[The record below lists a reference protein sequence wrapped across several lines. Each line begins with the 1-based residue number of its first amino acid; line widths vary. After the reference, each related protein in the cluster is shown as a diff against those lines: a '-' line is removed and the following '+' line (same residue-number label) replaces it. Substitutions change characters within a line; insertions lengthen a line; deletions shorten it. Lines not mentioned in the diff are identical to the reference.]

1 MRHTTAQTPPRSS
14 RHILITTAII
24 LIFFIQAFAIII
36 CKDYS
41 RRLFIAEQK
50 AQTIQQ
56 KLRNHW
62 SQLLLEYST
71 LTTPIRIQQMANTQL
86 NMIFPKKIKLIMI
99 HPTPNTTNDDE

>member
-1 MRHTTAQTPPRSS
+1 MRHTATKTPPHSS
-14 RHILITTAII
+14 RHILITAVII
-24 LIFFIQAFAIII
+24 LVFFIQAFAIII

-41 RRLFIAEQK
+41 RRLFIAEQQ
-50 AQTIQQ
+50 AQNTQQ

-86 NMIFPKKIKLIMI
+86 NMIFPKDIKLIMI
-99 HPTPNTTNDDE
+99 HPTPNTPNDHE